1 MLIDIIAG
9 TRPNFVK
16 IAPLVRQLQLLKN
29 DLKSKVDYRL
39 VHTGQHYDTK
49 MSAVFF
55 EQLEIPHPDV
65 NFSISEA
72 SQAVQ
77 VGKIM
82 FEYEKLL
89 QKKLPDYCLVVGDVN
104 STMATAISA
113 VKAGVKVAHVE
124 AGLRSFDWLMP
135 EEINRKIT
143 DSITSM
149 FFTTSISAK
158 ENLLKE
164 GVDNDKIHFVGNIM
178 IDTLVWKMPK
188 ILKSSIVRQL
198 HIEKPYV
205 VLTLHR
211 VNNSNIIFIGDLI
224 KTLEKSLEEITIVFP
239 AHPRNKTII
248 DKLTLNRKNIKV
260 IDPLP
265 YVEFNALVNNSI
277 CVITDSGGVSEETT
291 FLRKPCITLR
301 DSTERPETVTI
312 GSNVLIGNDM
322 RKLDKYIFKMLRN
335 DWHNC
340 SIPDKWDGKTADRI
354 LNLVVNEIEKT
365 KL

>member
-149 FFTTSISAK
+149 FF
-158 ENLLKE
+158 
-164 GVDNDKIHFVGNIM
+164 
-178 IDTLVWKMPK
+178 
-188 ILKSSIVRQL
+188 
-198 HIEKPYV
+198 
-205 VLTLHR
+205 
-211 VNNSNIIFIGDLI
+211 
-224 KTLEKSLEEITIVFP
+224 
-239 AHPRNKTII
+239 
-248 DKLTLNRKNIKV
+248 IKV
-260 IDPLP
+260 I
-265 YVEFNALVNNSI
+265 LV
-277 CVITDSGGVSEETT
+277 
-291 FLRKPCITLR
+291 
-301 DSTERPETVTI
+301 
-312 GSNVLIGNDM
+312 
-322 RKLDKYIFKMLRN
+322 
-335 DWHNC
+335 
-340 SIPDKWDGKTADRI
+340 GKS
-354 LNLVVNEIEKT
+354 
-365 KL
+365 